1 MTKQLSYVHML
12 ANRKTLFRMNK
23 DKTFGSHI
31 KTLRAARN
39 IGQRELARNIGIS
52 PSYLNDIE
60 NNKRFPPRREIIK
73 KIAHIL
79 EANLENLYDL
89 AGKPKN
95 KIPPDIPDIIRKNNE
110 IPSLL
115 RTIESYGLNS
125 REIRIIKKTIEEPN
139 MRAIIIAAG
148 MGKRLKPY
156 TDGLPKCMLK
166 FGGKTL
172 FQRQLEAL
180 KACKVKNV
188 VMIKGYEKEKINY
201 PGIKYYTNDNY
212 QNNNILNSLFYA
224 EKEIEGEVIIS
235 YSDILFEKQVVERLL
250 ESKKDI
256 SIVVDIDWKGYYE
269 GRKDHPIEEAE
280 NVIID
285 ADSNVVEIGKI
296 LTKKHDVHGE
306 FIGMM
311 KLTSRGSEIFKKHFN
326 RSKKLFWGKPFQRAQ
341 TFEKAYLTDMIQEMV
356 DLGVPIHCV
365 IIERGWQEID
375 TVEDYKKALKEF
387 EE

>member
-1 MTKQLSYVHML
+1 MKMNG
-12 ANRKTLFRMNK
+12 AN
-23 DKTFGSHI
+23 TFGNHI
-31 KTLRAARN
+31 KTLRTARN
-39 IGQRELARNIGIS
+39 IGQREMARIIGIS

-60 NNKRFPPRREIIK
+60 NNKRAAPSKEIIK
-73 KIAHIL
+73 KIADIL

-89 AGKPKN
+89 AGKGKN
-95 KIPPDIPDIIRKNNE
+95 KIPPDIPDIIKKNSE
-110 IPSLL
+110 ISSLL
-115 RTIESYGLNS
+115 RVIEKYDLNS
-125 REIRIIKKTIEEPN
+125 LEIKKVKKTIEESN
-139 MRAIIIAAG
+139 MKAIIIAAG
-148 MGKRLKPY
+148 AGNRLMPL
-156 TDGLPKCMLK
+156 TDDLPKCMLK

-172 FQRQLEAL
+172 LQRQIDAL
-180 KACKVKNV
+180 RACNVKNIV
-188 VMIKGYEKEKINY
+188 LIKGYKKEKINY
-201 PGIKYYTNDNY
+201 PGIKYYINEEY
-212 QNNNILNSLFYA
+212 EKNNILNSLFYG

-280 NVIID
+280 NVIFD
-285 ADSNVVEIGKI
+285 AENNVVEIGKI

-311 KLTSRGSEIFKKHFN
+311 KLTSRGSEIFKRHYT
-326 RSKKLFWGKPFQRAQ
+326 RSKKLFWGKPFQRAPV
-341 TFEKAYLTDMIQEMV
+341 FEKAYLTDMIQEMV

-365 IIERGWQEID
+365 IIERGWKEID

-387 EE
+387 KE

>member
-1 MTKQLSYVHML
+1 
-12 ANRKTLFRMNK
+12 MNK
-23 DKTFGSHI
+23 NDTFGSHV

-60 NNKRFPPRREIIK
+60 NNKRLPPRKEIIK
-73 KIAHIL
+73 IIAHIL

-89 AGKPKN
+89 AGKSKN
-95 KIPPDIPDIIRKNNE
+95 KIPPDIPDIIKKNDE

-115 RTIESYGLNS
+115 RTIERYGLNS
-125 REIRIIKKTIEEPN
+125 IEIRKIKKRIKESN
-139 MRAIIIAAG
+139 MKAIIIAAG

-156 TDGLPKCMLK
+156 TNDLPKCMLK

-172 FQRQLEAL
+172 LQRQLEAL

-212 QNNNILNSLFYA
+212 QNNNILSSLFYA

-235 YSDILFEKQVVERLL
+235 YSDILFEKQVVERLV

-280 NVIID
+280 NVIFD
-285 ADSNVVEIGKI
+285 AENNVVEIGKI

-311 KLTSRGSEIFKKHFN
+311 KLTSKGSEILRKHFN

-341 TFEKAYLTDMIQEMV
+341 TFEKAYITDMIQEMV

-375 TVEDYKKALKEF
+375 TVADYKKAVKEF
-387 EE
+387 KD

>member
-1 MTKQLSYVHML
+1 
-12 ANRKTLFRMNK
+12 MNK
-23 DKTFGSHI
+23 NKTFGSHI

-60 NNKRFPPRREIIK
+60 NNKRLPPRKEIIK
-73 KIAHIL
+73 KIAYIL

-115 RTIESYGLNS
+115 RTIKSYGLNS
-125 REIRIIKKTIEEPN
+125 REIRIIKKAIEESN
-139 MRAIIIAAG
+139 MKAIIIAAG
-148 MGKRLKPY
+148 MGERLKPY

-172 FQRQLEAL
+172 LQHQLDVF

-224 EKEIEGEVIIS
+224 EKEIEGEVIIA

-280 NVIID
+280 NVIFD
-285 ADSNVVEIGKI
+285 AENNVMEIGKI

-311 KLTSRGSEIFKKHFN
+311 KLTSKGSDILEKHFN

-375 TVEDYKKALKEF
+375 TVQDYKKALKEF
-387 EE
+387 EA

>member
-1 MTKQLSYVHML
+1 
-12 ANRKTLFRMNK
+12 MNK
-23 DKTFGSHI
+23 KDTFGSHI
-31 KTLRAARN
+31 KTLRTARN
-39 IGQRELARNIGIS
+39 IGQRELARNIGVS

-60 NNKRFPPRREIIK
+60 NNKRLAPRKEIIK

-79 EANLENLYDL
+79 EANLENLFDL
-89 AGKPKN
+89 AGKSKN
-95 KIPPDIPDIIRKNNE
+95 RIPPDIPDIIKKNNE

-115 RTIESYGLNS
+115 RTIERYGLNS
-125 REIRIIKKTIEEPN
+125 TEIQKIKKKIKESN
-139 MRAIIIAAG
+139 MKAIIIAAG
-148 MGKRLKPY
+148 PASRLRPL
-156 TDGLPKCMLK
+156 TDGLPKCMLE

-172 FQRQLEAL
+172 LQRQLEAL
-180 KACKVKNV
+180 KACKIKNIV
-188 VMIKGYEKEKINY
+188 LIKGYQKERINY
-201 PGIKYYTNDNY
+201 PGIKYYVNDNY
-212 QNNNILNSLFYA
+212 LNNNILNSLFYA

-256 SIVVDIDWKGYYE
+256 SLVVDIDWKGYYE

-280 NVIID
+280 NVIFD
-285 ADSNVVEIGKI
+285 AENNVVEIGKI

-356 DLGVPIHCV
+356 DLGVPIHGV
-365 IIERGWQEID
+365 IIERGWKEID

-387 EE
+387 KE

>member
-1 MTKQLSYVHML
+1 MD
-12 ANRKTLFRMNK
+12 K

-31 KTLRAARN
+31 KTLRTARN

-60 NNKRFPPRREIIK
+60 NNKRLPAKKEIIK
-73 KIAHIL
+73 KIAHTL

-139 MRAIIIAAG
+139 MKAIIIAAG

-172 FQRQLEAL
+172 LQRQLDAL

-224 EKEIEGEVIIS
+224 EKEIEGEVIIF

-256 SIVVDIDWKGYYE
+256 SIVVDIDWKSYYE

-280 NVIID
+280 NVIFD
-285 ADSNVVEIGKI
+285 AESNVVEIGKI

-387 EE
+387 EA

>member
-1 MTKQLSYVHML
+1 ML
-12 ANRKTLFRMNK
+12 ANRRTLFNMNK
-23 DKTFGSHI
+23 NDTFGSHI

-39 IGQRELARNIGIS
+39 IGQRELARNTGIS
-52 PSYLNDIE
+52 ASYLNDIE
-60 NNKRFPPRREIIK
+60 NNKRLPPRKEIIK

-79 EANLENLYDL
+79 EANLENLYDM
-89 AGKPKN
+89 AGKSKN
-95 KIPPDIPDIIRKNNE
+95 RIPPDIPDIIKKNNE

-115 RTIESYGLNS
+115 RTIEKYGLNS
-125 REIRIIKKTIEEPN
+125 IEIRKIKKKIKESN
-139 MRAIIIAAG
+139 MKAIIIAAG

-156 TDGLPKCMLK
+156 TDGLPKCMLE

-172 FQRQLEAL
+172 VQRQLEAF
-180 KACKVKNV
+180 KACKVKNI
-188 VMIKGYEKEKINY
+188 VMIKGYEKEKIDY

-212 QNNNILNSLFYA
+212 QNNNILSSLFYA

-256 SIVVDIDWKGYYE
+256 SVVVDIDWKGYYE
-269 GRKDHPIEEAE
+269 GRTDHPIEEAE
-280 NVIID
+280 NVTFD
-285 ADSNVVEIGKI
+285 AENNVVEIGKI

-311 KLTSRGSEIFKKHFN
+311 KLTSKGSEILKKHFN

-356 DLGVPIHCV
+356 DLGVPIHGV

-375 TVEDYKKALKEF
+375 TVADYKKALKEF
-387 EE
+387 KD